1 MEDFRKDGVGTGLDA
16 CVLERKDPPGEFAC
30 ACPRRRPIINNY
42 KIKLFDV
49 HERQLL
55 QVVCAYRLFLPFA
68 SITVS
73 SRECAR
79 VRDNLML
86 ICANKISAGVN
97 TGIGG
102 HSAKQELGDEQFE
115 IDDNRSLEEIYA
127 AMERLHLQP
136 VLAEY
141 VYV

>member
-1 MEDFRKDGVGTGLDA
+1 M
-16 CVLERKDPPGEFAC
+16 C
-30 ACPRRRPIINNY
+30 
-42 KIKLFDV
+42 
-49 HERQLL
+49 
-55 QVVCAYRLFLPFA
+55 
-68 SITVS
+68 
-73 SRECAR
+73 
-79 VRDNLML
+79 DNLML